1 MKYIFL
7 EKHGSNSDPLYKE
20 YLYFITDDKNF
31 DYSTL
36 SDNQKK
42 LIHFKICVPESDCSN
57 ILNSFNHNS
66 PKNYESAFGN
76 IYSYIFGNNLFEQ
89 SFFKFTIDDN
99 NKVIK
104 AE

>member
-36 SDNQKK
+36 SNNQKK
-42 LIHFKICVPESDCSN
+42 LIHFKIENTP
-57 ILNSFNHNS
+57 
-66 PKNYESAFGN
+66 
-76 IYSYIFGNNLFEQ
+76 
-89 SFFKFTIDDN
+89 
-99 NKVIK
+99 
-104 AE
+104 

>member
-66 PKNYESAFGN
+66 PKIMNLLLEIFIHIFLAI
-76 IYSYIFGNNLFEQ
+76 IYLNNHF
-89 SFFKFTIDDN
+89 
-99 NKVIK
+99 
-104 AE
+104 

>member
-7 EKHGSNSDPLYKE
+7 EKHGSNSNPLYKE

-57 ILNSFNHNS
+57 ILNSVNHNS
-66 PKNYESAFGN
+66 LKNYESAFGN